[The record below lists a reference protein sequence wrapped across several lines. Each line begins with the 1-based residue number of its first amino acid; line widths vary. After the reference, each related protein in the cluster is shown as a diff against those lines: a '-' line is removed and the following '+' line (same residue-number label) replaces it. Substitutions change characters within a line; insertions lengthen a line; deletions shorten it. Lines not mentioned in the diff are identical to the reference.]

1 MYIPMSQPIEKQ
13 LLDLFSDLYTY
24 DTKIQ
29 EWSIEKFKDK
39 TSRLYRLQM
48 ITALMKALGIT
59 CSYYDFKK
67 GRFIAKD
74 QFNKWKEFK
83 ESILEQLDAK
93 AYARSLKDS
102 SSPLDIQSI
111 YGTFMQYRLYAEQV
125 LGIFDGI
132 YLAKDEFRAFAN
144 ILNTSNSH
152 LKEDL
157 KNIEPVL
164 RFCIN
169 PNKIH
174 YSQEELIMQF
184 GFPNVDLQQIDMDN
198 F

>member
-1 MYIPMSQPIEKQ
+1 MKSIFFSSPI
-13 LLDLFSDLYTY
+13 YTEE
-24 DTKIQ
+24 DIS
-29 EWSIEKFKDK
+29 W
-39 TSRLYRLQM
+39 
-48 ITALMKALGIT
+48 LG
-59 CSYYDFKK
+59 SLNDF
-67 GRFIAKD
+67 
-74 QFNKWKEFK
+74 
-83 ESILEQLDAK
+83 
-93 AYARSLKDS
+93 
-102 SSPLDIQSI
+102 SSPLDLQSI

-169 PNKIH
+169 PNIYCLFRNRKLFCDRI
-174 YSQEELIMQF
+174 YYCI
-184 GFPNVDLQQIDMDN
+184 
-198 F
+198 

>member
-1 MYIPMSQPIEKQ
+1 
-13 LLDLFSDLYTY
+13 
-24 DTKIQ
+24 
-29 EWSIEKFKDK
+29 
-39 TSRLYRLQM
+39 M
-48 ITALMKALGIT
+48 IAALMKALGIT
-59 CSYYDFKK
+59 CSYNDFKK

-74 QFNKWKEFK
+74 QFSKWKDFK
-83 ESILEQLDAK
+83 ESMLDKLDAK

-184 GFPNVDLQQIDMDN
+184 GFPDVDLQQIDMDN